1 MQANVMFVMPEVLV
15 NLLNYKIVVNMSVP
29 VKQLNIMSVTPVVL
43 VSSLNS

>member
-15 NLLNYKIVVNMSVP
+15 NSLNYKIVVNMSVP
-29 VKQLNIMSVTPVVL
+29 VKQLNIMSVMPVVL